1 MINCQ
6 QYFIIVGKF
15 FMCYL
20 KSSWLATANF
30 NELNIVLQGH
40 GLSSLL
46 MIQCTCNACY
56 ARLSGLSG
64 NDGGT
69 VWLKSQG

>member
-1 MINCQ
+1 MR
-6 QYFIIVGKF
+6 
-15 FMCYL
+15 YL

-69 VWLKSQG
+69 V